1 MTFSSFP
8 RNLKFFFF
16 FFIFILWLVKYI
28 HTGELISCQSESR
41 LGYEKWRKEKEDF
54 VLWNVCL
61 VLSQHGASSFAHL
74 CGGVVVCLL
83 KAFHL
88 EVHTQKKKEPCY
100 LSLSLSLSLPCV
112 YLTRMA
118 GQTTHRRRLP
128 WQRNNKPKNL
138 PIPGTLR
145 CLMCNHGT
153 TAAAAFNTNRIRR
166 AMFLLTES
174 LISFYGLTRRE
185 TI

>member
-1 MTFSSFP
+1 MEKRKRRFRVMKRLSCSIP
-8 RNLKFFFF
+8 ARSL
-16 FFIFILWLVKYI
+16 IF
-28 HTGELISCQSESR
+28 
-41 LGYEKWRKEKEDF
+41 
-54 VLWNVCL
+54 
-61 VLSQHGASSFAHL
+61 
-74 CGGVVVCLL
+74 VVVLL
-83 KAFHL
+83 CVCSRRFTLKYTHR
-88 EVHTQKKKEPCY
+88 KKKSHVT
-100 LSLSLSLSLPCV
+100 SLSLSLSLPCV